1 VLIVDTGP
9 LVAATDRADKD
20 HAACRALLEDDE
32 GPLVTTGLVIA
43 EAAYLITR
51 QLGPAAE
58 AALYSAII
66 DGDLEVAALGRAD
79 WERVRDLVTTYA
91 SLPLGGTD
99 ASVIALAERHGAT
112 KVATLDRRHFTV
124 VRPRHAPALE
134 LLP

>member
-9 LVAATDRADKD
+9 LVAAADRADKD
-20 HAACRALLEDDE
+20 HAACQALLEDDE

-43 EAAYLITR
+43 EAAYLINR

-58 AALYSAII
+58 AALYSSVIE
-66 DGDLEVAALGRAD
+66 GDLEIAALGRAD
-79 WERVRDLVTTYA
+79 WERIRELVTAYA

-99 ASVIALAERHGAT
+99 AYVIALAERHGAIR
-112 KVATLDRRHFTV
+112 VATLDRRHVTV
-124 VRPRHAPALE
+124 VRPRHAQALE